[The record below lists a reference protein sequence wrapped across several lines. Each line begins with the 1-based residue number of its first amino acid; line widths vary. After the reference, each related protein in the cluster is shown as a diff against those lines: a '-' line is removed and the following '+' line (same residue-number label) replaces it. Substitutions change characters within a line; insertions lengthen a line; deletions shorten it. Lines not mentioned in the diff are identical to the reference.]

1 MKFIINFLF
10 LFHLT
15 KISIILIVDNS
26 TRPEEPVDNGSSL
39 LYAILEAIQ
48 VVLLLLRDQHVI
60 FIENVFVS
68 VDCFSCT
75 ASSNKEILLSWHS
88 FKLKKKSEVALIPNG
103 IFENYSF
110 STNSCSSLYAST
122 TNRLCLFFAL
132 PSESQGSTAITT
144 TTKINLMMSET
155 VKNITLQN
163 NYNYTTQV
171 RKKKTMKH
179 KNEEGQKR
187 RSAKKR
193 ERRREERRKH
203 ETQ

>member
-48 VVLLLLRDQHVI
+48 VVLLGLRDQHVI

>member
-48 VVLLLLRDQHVI
+48 VVLLGLRDQHVI

-88 FKLKKKSEVALIPNG
+88 FKLQKKSEVALIPNG

-171 RKKKTMKH
+171 RKKRTMKH

>member
-48 VVLLLLRDQHVI
+48 VVLLGLRDQHVI

-75 ASSNKEILLSWHS
+75 ASSNKEILLS
-88 FKLKKKSEVALIPNG
+88 
-103 IFENYSF
+103 
-110 STNSCSSLYAST
+110 
-122 TNRLCLFFAL
+122 
-132 PSESQGSTAITT
+132 
-144 TTKINLMMSET
+144 
-155 VKNITLQN
+155 
-163 NYNYTTQV
+163 
-171 RKKKTMKH
+171 
-179 KNEEGQKR
+179 
-187 RSAKKR
+187 
-193 ERRREERRKH
+193 
-203 ETQ
+203 